1 MTITRYSKTP
11 AGGGILR
18 RRNKQTSCSLEKGL
32 NNNILLRSVTYV
44 IMSPDTDK
52 PMAQAVKNSTPI
64 HYWKYIQKI
73 RLERII
79 RVT

>member
-11 AGGGILR
+11 AGGGIFGGEEINR
-18 RRNKQTSCSLEKGL
+18 QVVRWEKL

-52 PMAQAVKNSTPI
+52 PIKQL
-64 HYWKYIQKI
+64 KI
-73 RLERII
+73 LLRSNY
-79 RVT
+79 